1 MEAGKLADLI
11 CVRMDTPTP
20 INEHNVYDQLVLF
33 RNPGDVTHVMADG
46 HWLKR
51 DGKLTPVDRERV
63 RRELAEVTDRFWKL
77 QEGADVK

>member
-1 MEAGKLADLI
+1 M
-11 CVRMDTPTP
+11 
-20 INEHNVYDQLVLF
+20 
-33 RNPGDVTHVMADG
+33 THVMADG

-51 DGKLTPVDRERV
+51 DGKLTTLDRERV